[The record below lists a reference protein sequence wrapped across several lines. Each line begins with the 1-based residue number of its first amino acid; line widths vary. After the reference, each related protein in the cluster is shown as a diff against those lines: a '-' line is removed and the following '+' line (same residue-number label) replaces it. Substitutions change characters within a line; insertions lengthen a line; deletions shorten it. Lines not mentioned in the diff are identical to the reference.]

1 MHCFSYHRNFI
12 SNDELLCFVFC
23 VQLLDSFTIACV
35 MVLSFFFLRVR
46 YKLINLMGV
55 SLALIGIVCLVLATQ
70 VGSGSQTG
78 VCVCCILVCMP
89 LYRHNSVQLG

>member
-1 MHCFSYHRNFI
+1 MY
-12 SNDELLCFVFC
+12 VFC

-35 MVLSFFFLRVR
+35 MVLSFLFLRVR

-70 VGSGSQTG
+70 VGSGSHTG
-78 VCVCCILVCMP
+78 VCVL
-89 LYRHNSVQLG
+89 HFSVHALI

>member
-1 MHCFSYHRNFI
+1 MSSCH
-12 SNDELLCFVFC
+12 VFC

-55 SLALIGIVCLVLATQ
+55 SLALIGIVCLVLATL

-78 VCVCCILVCMP
+78 VCVCVCVCV
-89 LYRHNSVQLG
+89 LCVCVFI